1 MDNFGVLD
9 LIWSVIVIYALLF
22 LLMTLFSI
30 IVDLFRDRELS
41 GGAKAGWFILLLVL
55 PLLGA
60 LAYLIVRGQG
70 MAERAQKQQQAAKSE
85 FDSYVKEAAGTGGPA
100 QEIASAKSLL
110 DSGAISAEEFAALK
124 AKALG

>member
-124 AKALG
+124 AKALS